1 MINLLLPEQKNNVKR
16 EYIARVVAVLLISVF
31 ITLTVA
37 ISLLVPVYILLK
49 DKEASAEKYLIGQ
62 SNGATNEK
70 DFLKNIINDTNKK
83 LSILNKEEDGSF
95 IVHTDIF
102 KTILGTRKN
111 VRINSITYQ
120 NNGVVIPVVRI
131 SGIANTREDLQ
142 LFTKRL
148 DGEVNF
154 TNVNAP
160 ISNFVQDRNIE
171 FSLEITLQ

>member
-1 MINLLLPEQKNNVKR
+1 MINLLLPEQKNNVKK
-16 EYIARVVAVLLISVF
+16 EYTARIVVVLLISVF
-31 ITLTVA
+31 ITFIVS

-62 SNGATNEK
+62 SDEVINERE
-70 DFLKNIINDTNKK
+70 FLKNVINDTNKK
-83 LSILNKEEDGSF
+83 LSILKKEEVGGF

-102 KTILGTRKN
+102 KTILDTRKN
-111 VRINSITYQ
+111 VRINSVTYQ
-120 NNGVVIPVVRI
+120 NNDIDAPLVRV
-131 SGIANTREDLQ
+131 SGTADTREDLQ

-148 DGEVNF
+148 EGEVNF
-154 TNVNAP
+154 INVNAP